1 MQINQDYQKDMYENQ
16 MIQEQIDNNNNQNA
30 LDEISSPID
39 TGLMKKNRL
48 MGMKSQNNA

>member
-1 MQINQDYQKDMYENQ
+1 MQYENQ
-16 MIQEQIDNNNNQNA
+16 MIQEQIDNNNQNA

-48 MGMKSQNNA
+48 MKNQNNAQTE